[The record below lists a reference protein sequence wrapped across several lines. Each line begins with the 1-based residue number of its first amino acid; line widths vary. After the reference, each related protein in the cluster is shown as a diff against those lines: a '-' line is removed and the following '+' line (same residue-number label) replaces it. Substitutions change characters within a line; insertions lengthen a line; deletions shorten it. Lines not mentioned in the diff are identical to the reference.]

1 MIRVDSRIAIAD
13 DEVSETFIRASGPGG
28 QNVNKVATAVQLR
41 FDVRRSP
48 TLPPAVRERL
58 ERLGGSR
65 VTQDGVLIITARAH
79 RSQERNRQAARE
91 ALLTLIR
98 RAVAVPRARRATVPP
113 RAELQRRLDA
123 KRRRSQL
130 KAGRISPTES

>member
-1 MIRVDSRIAIAD
+1 MFRVPGQLRLRVRGDDQSRQ
-13 DEVSETFIRASGPGG
+13 PGG